1 MTNITGG
8 WGLGGKSPDNVRCR
22 GDQRATNTH
31 HEMDEL
37 CTGDSEY
44 LSNQLKSNNVQF
56 GLQICGLVVGCRC
69 LLIACEAFTGW

>member
-1 MTNITGG
+1 
-8 WGLGGKSPDNVRCR
+8 
-22 GDQRATNTH
+22 
-31 HEMDEL
+31 MDEL